1 MRLIDLFA
9 VAPEDDEAFVAE
21 WERGRLEASVL
32 YRALRA
38 DVDFRFASVARV
50 GAAELASHPSLYDVV
65 HEEGA
70 PDGSEGVTLVNP
82 FEVPAGDDDRF
93 LAGWE
98 RARAALADQRGYL
111 GTRLHRSA
119 GAGDFRFVNL
129 ARWSS
134 PLMFSRATQ
143 RPEFREA
150 SAGLTYA
157 GRPALYTVVRG

>member
-1 MRLIDLFA
+1 MRLIDLFE
-9 VAPEDDEAFVAE
+9 VAPEDDEVFVAD

-38 DVDFRFASVARV
+38 DVDFRFASVARL
-50 GAAELASHPSLYDVV
+50 GAAELASHPSLYEVV

-111 GTRLHRSA
+111 AARRPRTCSDGDARGRS
-119 GAGDFRFVNL
+119 
-129 ARWSS
+129 RWTTASTS
-134 PLMFSRATQ
+134 PVTSTTSPAT
-143 RPEFREA
+143 A
-150 SAGLTYA
+150 SATH
-157 GRPALYTVVRG
+157 